1 MKKLFAILFTA
12 LAVTVAL
19 SVCDS
24 KKSTPSDGH
33 PAHTH

>member
-1 MKKLFAILFTA
+1 MKKLLTILLTA

-19 SVCDS
+19 SACDS